1 MIKKKTKRSS
11 VSDPYAV
18 ALRLL
23 SRRGYAEAELTG
35 RLLDKGCS
43 VEGVAAALA
52 RCRDLGYLDDTHFA
66 NQRALALVRNGRA
79 VGRRVH
85 LDLRQRG
92 ISEDLVADAIA
103 AAEAEH
109 PPAELLRE
117 QLARRYPHFDY
128 ANADIASRR
137 RIIHFFLRRGFELS
151 LVLTT
156 LQAEKDN
163 RP

>member
-1 MIKKKTKRSS
+1 MEQKTRRSS
-11 VSDPYAV
+11 ASEAYTT

-23 SRRGYAEAELTG
+23 TRRGYAEAELNG
-35 RLLDKGCS
+35 RLRDKGYS
-43 VEGVAAALA
+43 GEEAAAALT

-66 NQRALALVRNGRA
+66 QQRALALLRNGRA
-79 VGRRVH
+79 VGRRAR

-92 ISEDLVADAIA
+92 IDENLAVAAVA

-109 PPAELLRE
+109 PPLELLRQ

-128 ANADIASRR
+128 ATADAASRR
-137 RIIHFFLRRGFELS
+137 RVINFFLRRGFDLS

-156 LQAEKDN
+156 LHAEKDT
-163 RP
+163 

>member
-1 MIKKKTKRSS
+1 MEPKTRRSS
-11 VSDPYAV
+11 ASEAYAT

-23 SRRGYAEAELTG
+23 TRRGYAEAELSG
-35 RLLDKGCS
+35 RLRDKGYS
-43 VEGVAAALA
+43 GEEAAAALT

-66 NQRALALVRNGRA
+66 QQRALALLRNGRA
-79 VGRRVH
+79 VGRRAR

-92 ISEDLVADAIA
+92 IDENLAVAAVA

-109 PPAELLRE
+109 PPLELLRQ

-128 ANADIASRR
+128 ATADAASRR
-137 RIIHFFLRRGFELS
+137 RVINFFLRRGFDLS

-156 LQAEKDN
+156 LHAEKDT
-163 RP
+163 

>member
-1 MIKKKTKRSS
+1 MEQKRKRSS
-11 VSDPYAV
+11 ASEAYAA

-23 SRRGYAEAELTG
+23 TRRGYAEVELSG
-35 RLLDKGCS
+35 RLLDRGYS
-43 VEGVAAALA
+43 AEDAAAALA

-66 NQRALALVRNGRA
+66 QQRALALLRNGRA
-79 VGRRVH
+79 VGRRAR

-92 ISEDLVADAIA
+92 IDAELA
-103 AAEAEH
+103 AAAVTAAESEH
-109 PPAELLRE
+109 PPQELLRM

-128 ANADIASRR
+128 ATADAASRR
-137 RIIHFFLRRGFELS
+137 RIINFFLRRGFELS

-156 LQAEKDN
+156 LHAEKDN

>member
-1 MIKKKTKRSS
+1 MKMARGSS
-11 VSDPYAV
+11 ASEAYAA

-23 SRRGYAEAELTG
+23 TRRNYAEAELSA
-35 RLLDKGCS
+35 RLLDKGYS
-43 VEGVAAALA
+43 AAAVEAALL
-52 RCRDLGYLDDTHFA
+52 RCRDLGYLDDAHFA
-66 NQRALALVRNGRA
+66 QQRALALLRNGRA
-79 VGRRVH
+79 VGRRAR

-92 ISEDLVADAIA
+92 IDEDLAVAAVA

-109 PPAELLRE
+109 PPLELLRE

-128 ANADIASRR
+128 AAADVASRR
-137 RIIHFFLRRGFELS
+137 RVINFFLRRGFELS

-156 LQAEKDN
+156 LHAEKDT